1 MKRDSRFWQQILKY
15 ALEDTDSD
23 GIPDYWEKEYGLDF
37 KKNDANERTVD
48 VNGKYTNIE
57 MYINSL
63 VHGIME
69 AGSKGGAVAD

>member
-15 ALEDTDSD
+15 ALKITDSD

-57 MYINSL
+57 MY
-63 VHGIME
+63 M
-69 AGSKGGAVAD
+69 